1 MRLQALAVLGVLALV
16 ITLIVVG
23 SGPIKRLFTSNP
35 GSQAVQAVLEAD
47 DKAQSLRSSL
57 EEVSLVSY
65 ENETAESLAGNNST
79 ASIVKASD
87 DLKASWD
94 PKFEQAV
101 QDHKALVDK
110 IKEADEAAA
119 AYFEKQQELTESIS
133 NPTLKNEAANSDKDE
148 LQSYVQWKQRANE
161 ILHTASPIMQDLHDI
176 DAIIQ
181 KQNLSAHFAALQIS
195 VETLPN
201 SIRTLHAQLD
211 LFHQESMIIS
221 EKLRGRDSSGTEQTL
236 EGQTENDSEEVFH

>member
-1 MRLQALAVLGVLALV
+1 MRLQALAVLGVLMIV
-16 ITLIVVG
+16 GTLMLVG
-23 SGPIKRLFTSNP
+23 SRPIKRLFTSNS

-47 DKAQSLRSSL
+47 EKAQSLRSSL
-57 EEVSLVSY
+57 EQVSLVSY
-65 ENETAESLAGNNST
+65 ESETTEPLASNNST

-110 IKEADEAAA
+110 IKEADEAAT
-119 AYFEKQQELTESIS
+119 AYFEKQRELTDSIS
-133 NPTLKNEAANSDKDE
+133 NPTLKNEAADSDKDE

-181 KQNLSAHFAALQIS
+181 KQNLSAHFAALQVS
-195 VETLPN
+195 VETLPT

-221 EKLRGRDSSGTEQTL
+221 EKLRGRDFSGTEQIL
-236 EGQTENDSEEVFH
+236 EVQTENRSEEAIH